1 MARRVWLGLMLMLM
15 LSGCANQLGDPVQG
29 RQLYFETTLGSRQ
42 APGCVTCHSLEPGEE
57 KVGPS
62 HAEMGSRALERVHS
76 PEYSGQAQGAGDY
89 LRESILEPDAY
100 VVDGFEPGMMY
111 QEYGEVLSEEQVDHL
126 VAFLLS
132 LQ

>member
-1 MARRVWLGLMLMLM
+1 MVRLVWLGLMLMLM
-15 LSGCANQLGDPVQG
+15 LSGCAGQLGDPVQG

-42 APGCVTCHSLEPGEE
+42 APGCITCHSLEPGEE

-62 HAEMGSRALERVHS
+62 HAEMGSRALARVQS
-76 PEYSGQAQGAGDY
+76 PDYTGQAEDANGY
-89 LRESILEPDAY
+89 LRESILDPDAY
-100 VVDGFEPGMMY
+100 MVEGFEAGVMY
-111 QEYGEVLSEEQVDHL
+111 QAYDEVLSEEEVDDL